1 MELPGSEESNISAN
15 LNKTSTLS
23 GQPILNPQNI
33 LKNIRWKN
41 LNRLILVHLNNDSI
55 RNKFDLLVTIVN
67 KNILVFLISE
77 TKIDSSFLTVQFHI
91 ERYTTPYRLERDKYG
106 GGMLLYI
113 RKKITSS
120 LLNYDVSIETFFEE
134 LNLRKKKW
142 LLCYSYNLNKNQ
154 ISNHLK

>member
-33 LKNIRWKN
+33 LKNTRWKN

-67 KNILVFLISE
+67 KNIVVFLISK
-77 TKIDSSFLTVQFHI
+77 TKIDSTFLTVQF
-91 ERYTTPYRLERDKYG
+91 
-106 GGMLLYI
+106 
-113 RKKITSS
+113 
-120 LLNYDVSIETFFEE
+120 SIEVQVHHAI
-134 LNLRKKKW
+134 
-142 LLCYSYNLNKNQ
+142 Q
-154 ISNHLK
+154 IEKG